1 MTATME
7 KAGKLA
13 LICAL
18 SALILGVVNSMTEP
32 AIALRK
38 AAELKAALSSLLE
51 VGSPGPREDL
61 SASDSV
67 RSRYPVEGA
76 GGWILELNGKG
87 YGGDMKILASYK
99 EDGTII
105 DVVLMDNAETPG
117 LGKKAEKSDYMD
129 KFRGKGGSSPVPL
142 TKDALDSPDSVS
154 GASITFMGIA
164 APLNAGSEYVK
175 SLGGGK

>member
-18 SALILGVVNSMTEP
+18 SALILGFVNSLTEP
-32 AIALRK
+32 AIAVRK
-38 AAELKAALSSLLE
+38 ALELKQALSSLLDE
-51 VGSPGPREDL
+51 GTPGPREDL
-61 SASDSV
+61 SDIPMV
-67 RSRYPVEGA
+67 MSRYPVEGA
-76 GGWILELNGKG
+76 GGWILDLQGNG
-87 YGGDMKILASYK
+87 YGGAMKILASYQD
-99 EDGTII
+99 DGTII

-129 KFRGKGGSSPVPL
+129 KFRGKGGSAPVPL
-142 TKDALDSPDSVS
+142 TKNDLESPDSVS

-164 APLNAGSEYVK
+164 NPLHAGSEYVK